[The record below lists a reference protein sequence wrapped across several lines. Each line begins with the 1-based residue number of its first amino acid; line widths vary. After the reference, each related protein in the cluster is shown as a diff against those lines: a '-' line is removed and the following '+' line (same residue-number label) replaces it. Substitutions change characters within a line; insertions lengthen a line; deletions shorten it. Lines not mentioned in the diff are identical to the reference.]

1 MKKLVLSKKIV
12 VILVIAICLF
22 AYDKIALKY
31 MDEMLGR
38 VKCNKIFGTLS
49 IICFFLE
56 GLNLWTSEN
65 YKEEKM
71 DEETT
76 MFYIVIMVYSVVF
89 LYQYYLY

>member
-12 VILVIAICLF
+12 VILAIAICLF
-22 AYDKIALKY
+22 AFDKIALQY

-38 VKCNKIFGTLS
+38 VKCNKIFGTLA
-49 IICFFLE
+49 IIYFFIE
-56 GLNLWTSEN
+56 GINLWTSEN